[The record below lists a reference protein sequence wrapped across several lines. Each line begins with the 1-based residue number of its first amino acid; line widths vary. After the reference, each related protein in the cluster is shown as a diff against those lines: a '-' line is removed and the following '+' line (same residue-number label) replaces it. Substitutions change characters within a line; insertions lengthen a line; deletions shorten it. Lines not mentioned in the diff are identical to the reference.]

1 MQSLVRVPAGLM
13 QPVSATNMGVL
24 STSATNLM
32 QQLHSIPPGF
42 GSSPCSSC
50 SSHSHHI
57 AACSSAAAAAGSS
70 SSVSNGTS
78 TQLLQNGVQQQGS
91 GTSQQQ
97 QQQRSCSELRMP
109 LMLGHPPA
117 DTAVFA
123 PVMAA
128 LQEIQVSS
136 RATP

>member
-1 MQSLVRVPAGLM
+1 
-13 QPVSATNMGVL
+13 MGVL
-24 STSATNLM
+24 STSATNIM

-50 SSHSHHI
+50 SSHSHQI
-57 AACSSAAAAAGSS
+57 AACSSAAAAACSS
-70 SSVSNGTS
+70 SSTSNGTS
-78 TQLLQNGVQQQGS
+78 QQQLQNGVQQQGPGS
-91 GTSQQQ
+91 SQQ

-109 LMLGHPPA
+109 LVLGHPPA

-128 LQEIQVSS
+128 LQEIQVSL
-136 RATP
+136 